1 MSYRLTGR
9 CIGDPDLKVMI
20 SDRYDWVCSPIH
32 FHLFWFQ
39 ADCWFFKRKLY
50 NFLLSRRNGMCRL
63 RYLTGLLP
71 KSPYLVIKVTCM
83 DMMLLAP
90 AFIRKAAGTAFLDQI
105 QPFFIGASGISFRH
119 KIQLLFFIW
128 SGIST
133 GTRRTEVKWS

>member
-1 MSYRLTGR
+1 
-9 CIGDPDLKVMI
+9 
-20 SDRYDWVCSPIH
+20 
-32 FHLFWFQ
+32 
-39 ADCWFFKRKLY
+39 
-50 NFLLSRRNGMCRL
+50 MCRL

-83 DMMLLAP
+83 DMMFLAP

-105 QPFFIGASGISFRH
+105 HPFFIGASGISFRL